1 MAALFRTI
9 IIVCLILLQSTS
21 SAAQTPQTKKAAVTQ
36 ALVGKMPDGAAVYEL
51 TLTNANG
58 IEAKVLTYG
67 ATLTTVKTP
76 DREGKFESVTLYLDS
91 FDDYLKGHPLFGS
104 VVGRFANRIAGA
116 QFTIDGTVYTVTP
129 NAGTN
134 HIHGGREG
142 FQNVLWD
149 AEPLRDKDGVG
160 VVLRHISPD
169 GHEGYP
175 GKLDVTVTYKL
186 TDDNALSIEYA
197 AKTDK
202 PTVINLTNHA
212 YWNLAGAGSG
222 DVLNHVLMINADRY
236 LPSDRQKIPLGDLKD
251 VKDTPMDFTKPE
263 PIGSRISQVEDEN
276 YDHCYILNKKP
287 SEGLSLA
294 ARVVE
299 PKSGRV
305 MEVYTTQPGVQLYTA
320 KGLSSKLKTSR
331 FAYGP
336 YHGLCLETQHY
347 PDSPNKPNFPSTILR
362 PGEVFK
368 HTTIY
373 KFSVQK

>member
-9 IIVCLILLQSTS
+9 IVVCLILLQSAS
-21 SAAQTPQTKKAAVTQ
+21 CAAQTPQTKKAVITQ
-36 ALVGKMPDGAAVYEL
+36 APVGKMPDGAAVYEY

-76 DREGKFESVTLYLDS
+76 DREGKFEPVTLYLDS

-116 QFTIDGTVYTVTP
+116 QFTIDGTVYRVTP
-129 NAGTN
+129 NAGAN

-149 AEPLRDKDGVG
+149 AEPLRAKDGVG
-160 VVLRHISPD
+160 VVLRHVSPD

-175 GKLDVTVTYKL
+175 GRLDVTVTYKL

-222 DVLNHVLMINADRY
+222 DVLNHVLTLNADRY
-236 LPSDRQKIPLGDLKD
+236 LPSDKAKIPTGEIKS
-251 VKDTPMDFTKPE
+251 VKDTVMDFTTPQT
-263 PIGSRISQVEDEN
+263 IGSRISQVEDEN
-276 YDHCYILNKKP
+276 YDHCYVINKKP
-287 SEGLSLA
+287 GEELSLA

-299 PKSGRV
+299 PKAGRV

-347 PDSPNKPNFPSTILR
+347 PDSPNKPGFPSTVLR
-362 PGEVFK
+362 PGQTFK